1 MFFRIIKFAFQNFY
15 RNFWLSIVTV
25 TILVVTLFSITSLI
39 TLNVVSDQVVKSIED
54 KIDVSVYFK
63 QDVGESQILRVKAD
77 LSSLNEVE
85 KLTLVG
91 KEEALNLFKE
101 KHKDDS
107 SIISSVDELDE
118 NPLPNFLII
127 KASDTSGYP
136 AILKILEKNEYND
149 IIERMDFDDH
159 QVVIGKIALI
169 KDRVS
174 KLGVIIIAIF
184 GFIASLIV
192 FNTVRIA
199 IYTHRSEIK
208 IMKLVGA
215 TNWFIRAP
223 FLFEEAF
230 YALLSCFILISLFYP
245 LLSFIQPHFNYFLE
259 YNFDLI
265 SYFKENFFYIFGLE
279 FVIIVAINILSS
291 FIAMKKY
298 LRV

>member
-1 MFFRIIKFAFQNFY
+1 MISCSVSLKY
-15 RNFWLSIVTV
+15 LSPLPEKISV
-25 TILVVTLFSITSLI
+25 ILLFSLFSITSLI
-39 TLNVVSDQVVKSIED
+39 TLNVVSDQVIKSIED

-63 QDVGESQILRVKAD
+63 QEVDESQILRVKAD
-77 LSSLNEVE
+77 LSTLDEVK
-85 KLTLVG
+85 KLTFVN
-91 KEEALNLFKE
+91 KDEALDLFRD

-107 SIISSVDELDE
+107 AIISSVDELDE

-127 KASDTSGYP
+127 KAADTSGYP
-136 AILKILEKNEYND
+136 VILKVLEKDKHNK

-159 QVVIGKIALI
+159 EVVIGKIALI

-174 KLGVIIIAIF
+174 KLGIIIIAIF
-184 GFIASLIV
+184 SFIASLIV

-199 IYTHRSEIK
+199 IYTHRSEIR

-245 LLSFIQPHFNYFLE
+245 LLTFIQPHFNYFLE
-259 YNFDLI
+259 YDFDLI
-265 SYFKENFFYIFGLE
+265 SYFKDNFFYIFGLE
-279 FVIIVAINILSS
+279 FVVIVGINILSS
-291 FIAMKKY
+291 FVAMKKY